1 METLNEYR
9 RIIRELI
16 QHYAQFKPA
25 PLRTRQQV
33 ALRILFVLLACRFGA
48 PHNAVRRPPSL

>member
-25 PLRTRQQV
+25 RGSV
-33 ALRILFVLLACRFGA
+33 A
-48 PHNAVRRPPSL
+48 